1 MIDFGIDWFQNKIKR
16 VKIVRSIE
24 INVGI
29 GLIYLFII
37 KTRLL
42 NKKTKRFNSSIIIN
56 VKWLNTDASG

>member
-37 KTRLL
+37 KRRLL
-42 NKKTKRFNSSIIIN
+42 NKKTKRSNSSIIIN